1 MAILGIQNCSLTTSL
16 LEVFRHMNFATPG
29 PSAKTS
35 QKVESGRV
43 GWVDDQEILGRSK
56 GYIKGIYPMKQS

>member
-1 MAILGIQNCSLTTSL
+1 MAIIGYIQNCSLTTSL
-16 LEVFRHMNFATPG
+16 LEVFRRMNFATPG

-43 GWVDDQEILGRSK
+43 G
-56 GYIKGIYPMKQS
+56 